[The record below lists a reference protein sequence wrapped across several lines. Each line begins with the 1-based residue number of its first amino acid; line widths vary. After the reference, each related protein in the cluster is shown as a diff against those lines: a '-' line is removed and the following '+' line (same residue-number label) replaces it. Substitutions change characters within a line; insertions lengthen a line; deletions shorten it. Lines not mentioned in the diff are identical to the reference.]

1 MFFLATPAIVGIFG
15 AVIALVLIALV
26 IIKRYRIAKPDEAII
41 VTGGKGKEKIDGTEK
56 TSRDLSGQKVVTGGG
71 VFVLPFVQK
80 SFTISLR
87 SRRLSITTEAQ
98 TTDGITIQAQAV
110 AVVKVGG
117 TQEMIRAAAQRFL
130 SNSDE
135 IDESTQEV
143 LSGSLRS
150 IIGGLTV
157 LQIIRDRAVVAQ
169 SVLEAAEE
177 ALTKQGLVVDTLQ
190 IQEIRD
196 GADYIANIG
205 RPEAA
210 KVRQSADI
218 AETNAYQASEE
229 AKISAEQH
237 LLDRNRELNL
247 RQAAVQ
253 AETDKAKAQASAADP
268 LEQAIQQQAIV
279 EQQELT
285 AQRQVALKKEQL
297 NADVRAVAEAEAY
310 RVEQL
315 ARAEAAASVSAADG
329 RAQATEREGLAS
341 RAARIAAAEALA
353 AEGEAEAQ
361 ALRARGTAEADAIDA
376 RARALETQAQ
386 AVLAQELIQL
396 LPEIAGEYANAI
408 SAIDT
413 MTVVSADGT
422 SKVAG
427 DAMGNIKGL
436 LDMARDTVGIDLV
449 GMLNGA
455 VTGGA
460 AGAAAGRA
468 SAASGGGRDRAEDGR
483 AEHDSAE
490 QSESAGGD
498 TSSGRSGSDEPERGA
513 SVAGGTSGTSSE
525 ASGSGEAASSASRAA
540 GSGGAQGS
548 VTRNAAELKAA
559 AERASSSIGAAATD
573 AVDAAAAGAG
583 ERAQAVSDAVSERL
597 PRRGS
602 DSATQ

>member
-1 MFFLATPAIVGIFG
+1 MFLFSSATIGIFG
-15 AVIALVLIALV
+15 ALIALVLVALI

-41 VTGGKGKEKIDGTEK
+41 VTGGKGKLVRDQQGQE
-56 TSRDLSGQKVVTGGG
+56 SRDLSGQKVVTGGG

-98 TTDGITIQAQAV
+98 TTDGITMQAQAV

-196 GADYIANIG
+196 AADYIANIG

-210 KVRQSADI
+210 KVRQTAEI
-218 AETNAYQASEE
+218 AETNAYQASQE
-229 AKISAEQH
+229 AKISAEKV
-237 LLDRNRELNL
+237 LLDRNRELKL
-247 RQAAVQ
+247 RQAEIQV
-253 AETDKAKAQASAADP
+253 ETDKASAQASAAEP

-279 EQQELT
+279 EQQQIT
-285 AQRQVALKKEQL
+285 AQKEVALKEQRL
-297 NADVRAVAEAEAY
+297 NAEVRAVAAAEAY
-310 RVEQL
+310 RVE
-315 ARAEAAASVSAADG
+315 AIAKADAAATV
-329 RAQATEREGLAS
+329 
-341 RAARIAAAEALA
+341 AAAEAEARALEAKGLA
-353 AEGEAEAQ
+353 EAKTTEAKGLAEAQ
-361 ALRARGTAEADAIDA
+361 AIDA
-376 RARALETQAQ
+376 RARALEAQ
-386 AVLAQELIQL
+386 AESVLAQELIHL
-396 LPEIAGEYANAI
+396 LPAIAREYAQAI
-408 SAIDT
+408 GSIDT
-413 MTVVSADGT
+413 MTVVSTDGT

-427 DAMGNIKGL
+427 EAMGNLKGL
-436 LDMARDTVGIDLV
+436 LDMARDTVGIDLAA
-449 GMLNGA
+449 MLNGA

-468 SAASGGGRDRAEDGR
+468 SAPR
-483 AEHDSAE
+483 
-490 QSESAGGD
+490 
-498 TSSGRSGSDEPERGA
+498 
-513 SVAGGTSGTSSE
+513 
-525 ASGSGEAASSASRAA
+525 GSGARSSSKASDNPVIITPASDVTVEADQSAS
-540 GSGGAQGS
+540 
-548 VTRNAAELKAA
+548 E
-559 AERASSSIGAAATD
+559 
-573 AVDAAAAGAG
+573 
-583 ERAQAVSDAVSERL
+583 
-597 PRRGS
+597 
-602 DSATQ
+602 

>member
-1 MFFLATPAIVGIFG
+1 MFFITPAIVGVFG
-15 AVIALVLIALV
+15 AVVALVLIALV

-41 VTGGKGKEKIDGTEK
+41 VTGGKGKEVAAAQGGTI
-56 TSRDLSGQKVVTGGG
+56 RDLSGQKVVTGGG

-98 TTDGITIQAQAV
+98 TTDGITMQAQAV

-210 KVRQSADI
+210 KVRQQADI

-229 AKISAEQH
+229 AKIAAEKV
-237 LLDRNRELNL
+237 LLDRNRELKL
-247 RQAAVQ
+247 RQAEIQ
-253 AETDKAKAQASAADP
+253 AETDKANAQAQAADP

-279 EQQELT
+279 EQQQIT
-285 AQRQVALKKEQL
+285 AQREVALRTEKL

-310 RVEQL
+310 RLEAL
-315 ARAEAAASVSAADG
+315 AKAEATAAVSAADG
-329 RAQATEREGLAS
+329 RAQAVEREGLAA
-341 RAARIAAAEALA
+341 RAARIAASEAVA
-353 AEGEAEAQ
+353 AEGRAEAEAIQ
-361 ALRARGTAEADAIDA
+361 AKGTAEAVAVEA
-376 RARALETQAQ
+376 RARALETQSQ
-386 AVLAQELIQL
+386 AVLAQELIHR
-396 LPEIAGEYANAI
+396 LPEIAGEYAQAI
-408 SAIDT
+408 AGIDS

-422 SKVAG
+422 AKVAG
-427 DAMGNIKGL
+427 DAMGNLKGL
-436 LDMARDTVGIDLV
+436 LEMARETVGVDLV
-449 GMLNGA
+449 GMLNGV
-455 VTGGA
+455 VTGSA

-468 SAASGGGRDRAEDGR
+468 
-483 AEHDSAE
+483 
-490 QSESAGGD
+490 
-498 TSSGRSGSDEPERGA
+498 
-513 SVAGGTSGTSSE
+513 
-525 ASGSGEAASSASRAA
+525 ASSNASPAP
-540 GSGGAQGS
+540 AQ
-548 VTRNAAELKAA
+548 RD
-559 AERASSSIGAAATD
+559 D
-573 AVDAAAAGAG
+573 APVAIVEVETQPVADQEDAAAAPAADDRPRQGLVDDG
-583 ERAQAVSDAVSERL
+583 DRA
-597 PRRGS
+597 
-602 DSATQ
+602 

>member
-1 MFFLATPAIVGIFG
+1 MLFATPAIVGVFG
-15 AVIALVLIALV
+15 AIIALVLVALV

-41 VTGGKGKEKIDGTEK
+41 VTGGKGKEIRGTDG
-56 TSRDLSGQKVVTGGG
+56 SVNRDLSGQKVVTGGG

-87 SRRLSITTEAQ
+87 SRRLTITTEAQ

-196 GADYIANIG
+196 GADYITNLG

-210 KVRQSADI
+210 KVRQQADI
-218 AETNAYQASEE
+218 AETNSYQASQE
-229 AKISAEQH
+229 AKIAAERV
-237 LLDRNRELNL
+237 LLDRNRELKL
-247 RQAAVQ
+247 RQAEIQV
-253 AETDKAKAQASAADP
+253 ETDKANAQAGAAEP

-279 EQQELT
+279 QQQEIT
-285 AQRQVALKKEQL
+285 AQREVALKKERL
-297 NADVRAVAEAEAY
+297 NAEVRAVAEAEAF
-310 RVEQL
+310 RV
-315 ARAEAAASVSAADG
+315 
-329 RAQATEREGLAS
+329 
-341 RAARIAAAEALA
+341 EALA
-353 AEGEAEAQ
+353 KAQ
-361 ALRARGTAEADAIDA
+361 AAATVATAEADARTIETRGLAEARATEAKGLAEAQAIDA
-376 RARALETQAQ
+376 RARALETQSQ
-386 AVLAQELIQL
+386 AVLAQELIHL
-396 LPEIAGEYANAI
+396 LPSIAHEYAQAI

-422 SKVAG
+422 AKVAG
-427 DAMGNIKGL
+427 EAMGNLKGL

-449 GMLNGA
+449 GVLNGA

-460 AGAAAGRA
+460 AGAAAGHA
-468 SAASGGGRDRAEDGR
+468 SARAERAEDAGEAQRQAANAAR
-483 AEHDSAE
+483 AEIADL
-490 QSESAGGD
+490 SERAGQAARTRLDATVNDVNG
-498 TSSGRSGSDEPERGA
+498 RGA
-513 SVAGGTSGTSSE
+513 STGSE
-525 ASGSGEAASSASRAA
+525 PGP
-540 GSGGAQGS
+540 
-548 VTRNAAELKAA
+548 AE
-559 AERASSSIGAAATD
+559 
-573 AVDAAAAGAG
+573 
-583 ERAQAVSDAVSERL
+583 
-597 PRRGS
+597 
-602 DSATQ
+602 

>member
-1 MFFLATPAIVGIFG
+1 MLLFSPAIIGIFG
-15 AVIALVLIALV
+15 AVIALVLVALI

-41 VTGGKGKEKIDGTEK
+41 VTGGKGKEVRSADGSV
-56 TSRDLSGQKVVTGGG
+56 SRDLSGQKVVTGGG

-196 GADYIANIG
+196 GADYITNIG

-210 KVRQSADI
+210 KVRQLADI

-229 AKISAEQH
+229 AKIGAEKV
-237 LLDRNRELNL
+237 LLDRNRELKL
-247 RQAAVQ
+247 RQAEIQ
-253 AETDKAKAQASAADP
+253 AETDKASAQAAAADP
-268 LEQAIQQQAIV
+268 LEQAIQKQAIV
-279 EQQELT
+279 QQQEIT
-285 AQRQVALKKEQL
+285 AQREVALRKEQL

-310 RVEQL
+310 RVEAL
-315 ARAEAAASVSAADG
+315 AKAEAAAAV
-329 RAQATEREGLAS
+329 S
-341 RAARIAAAEALA
+341 RA
-353 AEGEAEAQ
+353 EAEAR
-361 ALRARGTAEADAIDA
+361 ALETKGLAEAKATEAKGLAEAQAIDA
-376 RARALETQAQ
+376 RARALEAQ
-386 AVLAQELIQL
+386 AESVLAQELIHL
-396 LPEIAGEYANAI
+396 LPSIAREYAQAI

-427 DAMGNIKGL
+427 EAMGNLKGL
-436 LDMARDTVGIDLV
+436 LDMARDTVGIDLAA
-449 GMLNGA
+449 MLNGA

-468 SAASGGGRDRAEDGR
+468 SQRTGGKPERSGAGKALEKAQDRAVQSAVTAAENAAS
-483 AEHDSAE
+483 
-490 QSESAGGD
+490 
-498 TSSGRSGSDEPERGA
+498 
-513 SVAGGTSGTSSE
+513 
-525 ASGSGEAASSASRAA
+525 
-540 GSGGAQGS
+540 AQ
-548 VTRNAAELKAA
+548 AA
-559 AERASSSIGAAATD
+559 AQSAAATAAPPAPPVPPANPPANNP
-573 AVDAAAAGAG
+573 AV
-583 ERAQAVSDAVSERL
+583 
-597 PRRGS
+597 
-602 DSATQ
+602 

>member
-1 MFFLATPAIVGIFG
+1 MTPAIVGVFG
-15 AVIALVLIALV
+15 AVVALVLIALV

-41 VTGGKGKEKIDGTEK
+41 VTGGKGKETRSPDGT
-56 TSRDLSGQKVVTGGG
+56 TVRDMSGQKVVTGGG

-196 GADYIANIG
+196 GADYITNIG

-210 KVRQSADI
+210 KVRQAADI

-229 AKISAEQH
+229 AKIGAEKV
-237 LLDRNRELNL
+237 LLDRNRELKL
-247 RQAAVQ
+247 RQAEIQ
-253 AETDKAKAQASAADP
+253 AETDKATAQASAAEP

-279 EQQELT
+279 EQQQIT
-285 AQRQVALKKEQL
+285 AQREVALRTEKL

-310 RVEQL
+310 RVEAL
-315 ARAEAAASVSAADG
+315 AKAEAAAAVSAAEG
-329 RAQATEREGLAS
+329 RAQAMEREGLAG
-341 RAARIAAAEALA
+341 RAARIAASEAVA
-353 AEGEAEAQ
+353 AEGRAEAEAIE
-361 ALRARGTAEADAIDA
+361 AKGMAEAAAVEARG
-376 RARALETQAQ
+376 RALETQSQ
-386 AVLAQELIQL
+386 AVLAQELIHL
-396 LPEIAGEYANAI
+396 LPEIASEYAQAI
-408 SAIDT
+408 GAIDN

-422 SKVAG
+422 AKVTG

-436 LDMARDTVGIDLV
+436 LEMTKDTVGVDLV
-449 GMLNGA
+449 GMLNGV
-455 VTGGA
+455 VTGSA

-468 SAASGGGRDRAEDGR
+468 ARAEDAPAGETAT
-483 AEHDSAE
+483 AETVAQAHESASAE
-490 QSESAGGD
+490 AAQAAPAQEPGAHAESG
-498 TSSGRSGSDEPERGA
+498 
-513 SVAGGTSGTSSE
+513 
-525 ASGSGEAASSASRAA
+525 
-540 GSGGAQGS
+540 Q
-548 VTRNAAELKAA
+548 AAE
-559 AERASSSIGAAATD
+559 
-573 AVDAAAAGAG
+573 
-583 ERAQAVSDAVSERL
+583 
-597 PRRGS
+597 
-602 DSATQ
+602 

>member
-1 MFFLATPAIVGIFG
+1 MFLITPAIVGVFG
-15 AVIALVLIALV
+15 AVVALVLIALV

-41 VTGGKGKEKIDGTEK
+41 VTGGKGKEVPSAEGGT
-56 TSRDLSGQKVVTGGG
+56 TRDLSGQKVVTGGG

-98 TTDGITIQAQAV
+98 TTDGITMQAQAV

-196 GADYIANIG
+196 GADYITNIG

-210 KVRQSADI
+210 KVRQQADI

-229 AKISAEQH
+229 AKIAAEKV
-237 LLDRNRELNL
+237 LLDRNRELKL
-247 RQAAVQ
+247 RQAEIQ
-253 AETDKAKAQASAADP
+253 AETDKANAQAQAADP

-279 EQQELT
+279 EQQQIT
-285 AQRQVALKKEQL
+285 AQREVALRTEKL

-310 RVEQL
+310 RLEAL
-315 ARAEAAASVSAADG
+315 AKAEATAAVSAADG
-329 RAQATEREGLAS
+329 RAQAVEREGLAARS
-341 RAARIAAAEALA
+341 ARIAASEAVA
-353 AEGEAEAQ
+353 AEGRAEAEAIQ
-361 ALRARGTAEADAIDA
+361 AKGMAEATAVEA
-376 RARALETQAQ
+376 RARALETQSQ
-386 AVLAQELIQL
+386 AVLAQELIHL
-396 LPEIAGEYANAI
+396 LPEIAGEYAQAI
-408 SAIDT
+408 AGIDS

-422 SKVAG
+422 ARIAG
-427 DAMGNIKGL
+427 DAMGNLKGL
-436 LDMARDTVGIDLV
+436 LEMAKETVGVDLV
-449 GMLNGA
+449 GMLNGV
-455 VTGGA
+455 VTGSA

-468 SAASGGGRDRAEDGR
+468 AQPGSSAV
-483 AEHDSAE
+483 AE
-490 QSESAGGD
+490 QLLTREG
-498 TSSGRSGSDEPERGA
+498 
-513 SVAGGTSGTSSE
+513 
-525 ASGSGEAASSASRAA
+525 AA
-540 GSGGAQGS
+540 GEHGSTEHSGAGSTGA
-548 VTRNAAELKAA
+548 TAAAPAAEEPRQSL
-559 AERASSSIGAAATD
+559 
-573 AVDAAAAGAG
+573 
-583 ERAQAVSDAVSERL
+583 VSDDGATRSE
-597 PRRGS
+597 
-602 DSATQ
+602 

>member
-1 MFFLATPAIVGIFG
+1 MLLMTPAIVGVFG

-26 IIKRYRIAKPDEAII
+26 IVKRYRIAKPDEAII
-41 VTGGKGKEKIDGTEK
+41 VTGGKGKEVRTSDGT
-56 TSRDLSGQKVVTGGG
+56 TTRDLSGQKVVTGGG
-71 VFVLPFVQK
+71 VFVVPFVQK

-196 GADYIANIG
+196 GSDYIINIG

-210 KVRQSADI
+210 QVRQTAEI
-218 AETNAYQASEE
+218 AETNAYQAAQE
-229 AKISAEQH
+229 AKIAADKV
-237 LLDRNRELNL
+237 LLDRNRELKL
-247 RQAAVQ
+247 REAEIQ
-253 AETDKAKAQASAADP
+253 AETDKANALASAAEP

-279 EQQELT
+279 EQQQIT
-285 AQRQVALKKEQL
+285 AQREVALRTEKL

-310 RVEQL
+310 RVEAL
-315 ARAEAAASVSAADG
+315 AKADAAASVSAAEG
-329 RAQATEREGLAS
+329 RARALEREGI
-341 RAARIAAAEALA
+341 AARESRMAAAEALA
-353 AEGEAEAQ
+353 AEGRAEAEAIQ
-361 ALRARGTAEADAIDA
+361 AKGAAEATAIDA
-376 RARALETQAQ
+376 RARALETQSE
-386 AVLAQELIQL
+386 AVLAQELIHL
-396 LPEIAGEYANAI
+396 LPAIASEYAQAI
-408 SAIDT
+408 GAIDN

-422 SKVAG
+422 SKVTG

-436 LDMARDTVGIDLV
+436 LEMARETVGVDLV
-449 GMLNGA
+449 GMLNGV

-468 SAASGGGRDRAEDGR
+468 AGRAGDSVRESASSAAS
-483 AEHDSAE
+483 
-490 QSESAGGD
+490 
-498 TSSGRSGSDEPERGA
+498 
-513 SVAGGTSGTSSE
+513 E
-525 ASGSGEAASSASRAA
+525 AADVVVEAASEAA
-540 GSGGAQGS
+540 D
-548 VTRNAAELKAA
+548 AAAHA
-559 AERASSSIGAAATD
+559 AERAATAAD
-573 AVDAAAAGAG
+573 HAA
-583 ERAQAVSDAVSERL
+583 ETIVRPNE
-597 PRRGS
+597 
-602 DSATQ
+602 

>member
-1 MFFLATPAIVGIFG
+1 MFLFTSATVGIFG
-15 AVIALVLIALV
+15 AIIALVLVALI

-41 VTGGKGKEKIDGTEK
+41 VTGGKGKEVIDAAGNRT
-56 TSRDLSGQKVVTGGG
+56 RDLSGQKVVTGGG

-98 TTDGITIQAQAV
+98 TTDGITMQAQAV

-196 GADYIANIG
+196 AADYIANIG

-210 KVRQSADI
+210 KVRQTAEV
-218 AETNAYQASEE
+218 AETNAYQASQE
-229 AKISAEQH
+229 AKIAAEKV
-237 LLDRNRELNL
+237 LLDRNRELKL
-247 RQAAVQ
+247 RQAEIQ
-253 AETDKAKAQASAADP
+253 AETDKASAQAAAADP
-268 LEQAIQQQAIV
+268 LEQAIQQQSIV
-279 EQQELT
+279 AQQEIT

-297 NADVRAVAEAEAY
+297 NAEVRAVAEAEAY
-310 RVEQL
+310 RVEAL
-315 ARAEAAASVSAADG
+315 AKANAAAAVASA
-329 RAQATEREGLAS
+329 
-341 RAARIAAAEALA
+341 
-353 AEGEAEAQ
+353 EAEA
-361 ALRARGTAEADAIDA
+361 RAVETKGLAEARALEAKGLAEAQAIDA
-376 RARALETQAQ
+376 RARALEAQ
-386 AVLAQELIQL
+386 AESVLAQELIHL
-396 LPEIAGEYANAI
+396 LPEIAHEYAQAI
-408 SAIDT
+408 GSIEN
-413 MTVVSADGT
+413 MTVVSTDGT

-427 DAMGNIKGL
+427 EAMGNLKGL
-436 LDMARDTVGIDLV
+436 LDMARDTVGIDLA

-455 VTGGA
+455 VAGGA

-468 SAASGGGRDRAEDGR
+468 SSKASAGARSNEAAGRVRETAAHALDRADAALDQASEIVQ
-483 AEHDSAE
+483 SAE
-490 QSESAGGD
+490 SELAPKP
-498 TSSGRSGSDEPERGA
+498 DE
-513 SVAGGTSGTSSE
+513 
-525 ASGSGEAASSASRAA
+525 
-540 GSGGAQGS
+540 AQ
-548 VTRNAAELKAA
+548 
-559 AERASSSIGAAATD
+559 
-573 AVDAAAAGAG
+573 
-583 ERAQAVSDAVSERL
+583 
-597 PRRGS
+597 
-602 DSATQ
+602 

>member
-1 MFFLATPAIVGIFG
+1 MLFLTPAIIGIFG

-26 IIKRYRIAKPDEAII
+26 IIKRYRIAKPDEALI
-41 VTGGKGKEKIDGTEK
+41 VTGGKGKEVVDPTGK

-157 LQIIRDRAVVAQ
+157 LQIIRDRAIVAQ
-169 SVLEAAEE
+169 SVLEAAED

-196 GADYIANIG
+196 AADYIANIG

-210 KVRQSADI
+210 QVRQRADI

-229 AKISAEQH
+229 AKIAAEQH
-237 LLDRNRELNL
+237 LLDRNRELKL

-253 AETDKAKAQASAADP
+253 AETDKASAQAAAADP
-268 LEQAIQQQAIV
+268 LEQAVQQQAIV
-279 EQQELT
+279 SQQELT
-285 AQRQVALKKEQL
+285 AQRQVALKNEQL

-310 RVEQL
+310 RIEQL
-315 ARAEAAASVSAADG
+315 AKADAAAAVSAAEG
-329 RAQATEREGLAS
+329 RAQATEREGLAN
-341 RAARIAAAEALA
+341 RAARIALAEALA

-361 ALRARGTAEADAIDA
+361 ALRAKGTAEADAIDA
-376 RARALETQAQ
+376 RARALETESQ

-396 LPEIAGEYANAI
+396 LPQIAGEYANAI

-449 GMLNGA
+449 SMLNGVVA
-455 VTGGA
+455 GGA

-468 SAASGGGRDRAEDGR
+468 ANRAPDDGSDGEETVSRRDLRERAERIATEAVDEQLDGL
-483 AEHDSAE
+483 E
-490 QSESAGGD
+490 QTATD
-498 TSSGRSGSDEPERGA
+498 TEG
-513 SVAGGTSGTSSE
+513 
-525 ASGSGEAASSASRAA
+525 ASSADDTPDEGSSPRA
-540 GSGGAQGS
+540 
-548 VTRNAAELKAA
+548 
-559 AERASSSIGAAATD
+559 
-573 AVDAAAAGAG
+573 
-583 ERAQAVSDAVSERL
+583 
-597 PRRGS
+597 
-602 DSATQ
+602 

>member
-1 MFFLATPAIVGIFG
+1 MFLLTPAIVGIFG

-41 VTGGKGKEKIDGTEK
+41 VTGGKGKEVRGADGS

-71 VFVLPFVQK
+71 VFVVPFVQK
-80 SFTISLR
+80 SFSISLR
-87 SRRLSITTEAQ
+87 SRRLTITTEAQ
-98 TTDGITIQAQAV
+98 TTDGITMQAQAV

-196 GADYIANIG
+196 GADYITNIG

-210 KVRQSADI
+210 KVRQAADI

-229 AKISAEQH
+229 AKIAAEKV
-237 LLDRNRELNL
+237 LLDRNRELKL
-247 RQAAVQ
+247 RQAEIQ
-253 AETDKAKAQASAADP
+253 AETDKANALAHAAEP

-279 EQQELT
+279 EQQQIT
-285 AQRQVALKKEQL
+285 AQKEVALRTEKL

-310 RVEQL
+310 RVEAL
-315 ARAEAAASVSAADG
+315 AKADASAAVSAAEG
-329 RAQATEREGLAS
+329 RAQSVEREGIAA
-341 RAARIAAAEALA
+341 REARIAAAAALA
-353 AEGEAEAQ
+353 AEGRAEAEAIE
-361 ALRARGTAEADAIDA
+361 AKGAAEATAIDA
-376 RARALETQAQ
+376 RARALETQSE
-386 AVLAQELIQL
+386 AVLAQELIHL
-396 LPEIAGEYANAI
+396 LPEIASEYAQAI
-408 SAIDT
+408 GNIDN

-422 SKVAG
+422 QKVAG

-436 LDMARDTVGIDLV
+436 LEMARETVGVDLV
-449 GMLNGA
+449 GMLNG
-455 VTGGA
+455 VVSGSA

-468 SAASGGGRDRAEDGR
+468 ARPRTDSTDI
-483 AEHDSAE
+483 EHSPVVD
-490 QSESAGGD
+490 Q
-498 TSSGRSGSDEPERGA
+498 
-513 SVAGGTSGTSSE
+513 
-525 ASGSGEAASSASRAA
+525 
-540 GSGGAQGS
+540 
-548 VTRNAAELKAA
+548 KADLV
-559 AERASSSIGAAATD
+559 ET
-573 AVDAAAAGAG
+573 AAGA
-583 ERAQAVSDAVSERL
+583 ADNAA
-597 PRRGS
+597 
-602 DSATQ
+602 DSAADAAHAAEAAQVNRTPDQTA

>member
-1 MFFLATPAIVGIFG
+1 MILFTPAIVGIFG
-15 AVIALVLIALV
+15 AIVALVLIALV

-41 VTGGKGKEKIDGTEK
+41 VTGGRGKEVSDSK
-56 TSRDLSGQKVVTGGG
+56 TGQTVRDLSGQKVVTGGG
-71 VFVLPFVQK
+71 VFVVPFVQK

-87 SRRLSITTEAQ
+87 SRRLTITTEAQ

-117 TQEMIRAAAQRFL
+117 SQEMIRAAAQRFL

-196 GADYIANIG
+196 GADYITNIG

-210 KVRQSADI
+210 KVRQAADI

-237 LLDRNRELNL
+237 LLDRNREFKL

-253 AETDKAKAQASAADP
+253 AETDKATAQASAAQP
-268 LEQAIQQQAIV
+268 LEDAIQQQGIV
-279 EQQELT
+279 EQQQLT
-285 AQRQVALKKEQL
+285 AQRQVTLRKEQL

-310 RVEQL
+310 RVEQI
-315 ARAEAAASVSAADG
+315 AKAEAAAAVAAADG
-329 RAQATEREGLAS
+329 RAQATEREGLAA
-341 RAARIAAAEALA
+341 RAARIAGAEALA
-353 AEGEAEAQ
+353 AEGEAEAR
-361 ALRARGTAEADAIDA
+361 ALRAKGTAEADAIDA
-376 RARALETQAQ
+376 RARALETQSQ

-396 LPEIAGEYANAI
+396 LPQIAAEYANAI

-436 LDMARDTVGIDLV
+436 LDMARDTVGVDLV
-449 GMLNGA
+449 GMLNGVA
-455 VTGGA
+455 TGSA

-468 SAASGGGRDRAEDGR
+468 QR
-483 AEHDSAE
+483 
-490 QSESAGGD
+490 
-498 TSSGRSGSDEPERGA
+498 
-513 SVAGGTSGTSSE
+513 
-525 ASGSGEAASSASRAA
+525 
-540 GSGGAQGS
+540 
-548 VTRNAAELKAA
+548 
-559 AERASSSIGAAATD
+559 RASSSFGEAADYAAETADRGADRVNERGTGMDPTIATPDLGSDLGSDAGASTDQATENGGTD
-573 AVDAAAAGAG
+573 A
-583 ERAQAVSDAVSERL
+583 S
-597 PRRGS
+597 
-602 DSATQ
+602 

>member
-1 MFFLATPAIVGIFG
+1 MLLFTPAIVGIFG

-26 IIKRYRIAKPDEAII
+26 IIKRYRIAKPDEALI
-41 VTGGKGKEKIDGTEK
+41 VTGGKGKDVQDPTGKI
-56 TSRDLSGQKVVTGGG
+56 SRDLSGQKVVTGGG

-196 GADYIANIG
+196 GADYISNIG

-210 KVRQSADI
+210 QVRQLADI
-218 AETNAYQASEE
+218 AETNAYQASQE

-237 LLDRNRELNL
+237 LLDRNRELKL

-253 AETDKAKAQASAADP
+253 AETDKASAQASAAEP
-268 LEQAIQQQAIV
+268 LEQAVQQQAIV
-279 EQQELT
+279 QQQELT
-285 AQRQVALKKEQL
+285 AQRQVALKVEQL
-297 NADVRAVAEAEAY
+297 NADVRAVAQAEAY

-315 ARAEAAASVSAADG
+315 AKADAAAAISAAEG
-329 RAQATEREGLAS
+329 RAQATEREGLGS
-341 RAARIAAAEALA
+341 RAARIALAEAVA

-361 ALRARGTAEADAIDA
+361 ALRAKGTAEADAIDA
-376 RARALETQAQ
+376 RARAFESQSQ

-396 LPEIAGEYANAI
+396 LPTIAGEYANAI

-413 MTVVSADGT
+413 MTVVSADGA

-427 DAMGNIKGL
+427 DAMGNVKGL

-449 GMLNGA
+449 SMLNGVA
-455 VTGGA
+455 TGGA
-460 AGAAAGRA
+460 AGAAAGKAA
-468 SAASGGGRDRAEDGR
+468 SAHHEAEDER
-483 AEHDSAE
+483 RSSRRERD
-490 QSESAGGD
+490 ESAATTVVSDSVSRTHRMVDNADHAD
-498 TSSGRSGSDEPERGA
+498 TSLIDSDIPA
-513 SVAGGTSGTSSE
+513 
-525 ASGSGEAASSASRAA
+525 
-540 GSGGAQGS
+540 
-548 VTRNAAELKAA
+548 N
-559 AERASSSIGAAATD
+559 TD
-573 AVDAAAAGAG
+573 T
-583 ERAQAVSDAVSERL
+583 QAY
-597 PRRGS
+597 
-602 DSATQ
+602 

>member
-1 MFFLATPAIVGIFG
+1 MFFITPAIVGVFG
-15 AVIALVLIALV
+15 AVVALVLIALV

-41 VTGGKGKEKIDGTEK
+41 VTGGKGKEVKAADGSTI
-56 TSRDLSGQKVVTGGG
+56 RDMSGQKVVTGGG

-98 TTDGITIQAQAV
+98 TTDGITMQAQAV

-210 KVRQSADI
+210 KVRQAADI

-229 AKISAEQH
+229 AKIAAEKV
-237 LLDRNRELNL
+237 LLDRNRELKL
-247 RQAAVQ
+247 RQAEIQ
-253 AETDKAKAQASAADP
+253 AETDKANAQAQAADP

-279 EQQELT
+279 EQQQIT
-285 AQRQVALKKEQL
+285 AQREVALRTEKL

-310 RVEQL
+310 KVEAL
-315 ARAEAAASVSAADG
+315 AKAEAAAAVSAADG
-329 RAQATEREGLAS
+329 RAQAVEREGLAA
-341 RAARIAAAEALA
+341 RAARIAASEAVA
-353 AEGEAEAQ
+353 AEGRAEAEAIQ
-361 ALRARGTAEADAIDA
+361 AKGTAEAIAVEA
-376 RARALETQAQ
+376 RARALETQSQ
-386 AVLAQELIQL
+386 AVLAQELIHR
-396 LPEIAGEYANAI
+396 LPEIAGEYAQAI
-408 SAIDT
+408 AGIDS

-422 SKVAG
+422 SRVAG
-427 DAMGNIKGL
+427 DAMGNLKGL
-436 LDMARDTVGIDLV
+436 LEMARETVGVDLV
-449 GMLNGA
+449 GMLNGV
-455 VTGGA
+455 VTGSA

-468 SAASGGGRDRAEDGR
+468 ASTATADERAFTVAEHGADAGDVVPAEDVTVP
-483 AEHDSAE
+483 A
-490 QSESAGGD
+490 
-498 TSSGRSGSDEPERGA
+498 DEPLVGD
-513 SVAGGTSGTSSE
+513 
-525 ASGSGEAASSASRAA
+525 
-540 GSGGAQGS
+540 
-548 VTRNAAELKAA
+548 
-559 AERASSSIGAAATD
+559 GAAD
-573 AVDAAAAGAG
+573 VDDAAT
-583 ERAQAVSDAVSERL
+583 R
-597 PRRGS
+597 
-602 DSATQ
+602 

>member
-1 MFFLATPAIVGIFG
+1 MILMTPAIVGIFG
-15 AVIALVLIALV
+15 AVVALVLIALV

-41 VTGGKGKEKIDGTEK
+41 VTGGKGKEVRTADGSVT
-56 TSRDLSGQKVVTGGG
+56 RDLSGQKVVTGGG
-71 VFVLPFVQK
+71 VFVVPFVQK

-196 GADYIANIG
+196 GSDYITNIG

-210 KVRQSADI
+210 QVRQTAEI

-229 AKISAEQH
+229 AKIAAEKV
-237 LLDRNRELNL
+237 LLDRNRELKL
-247 RQAAVQ
+247 RQAEIQ
-253 AETDKAKAQASAADP
+253 AETDKANAQAQAADP

-279 EQQELT
+279 AQQQIT
-285 AQRQVALKKEQL
+285 AQKEVALRTEKL

-310 RVEQL
+310 RVEAL
-315 ARAEAAASVSAADG
+315 ARADAAAAVSAAEG
-329 RAQATEREGLAS
+329 RAQAVEREGIAA
-341 RAARIAAAEALA
+341 REARIAAAAALA
-353 AEGEAEAQ
+353 AEGRAEAEAIE
-361 ALRARGTAEADAIDA
+361 AKGTAEASAIDA
-376 RARALETQAQ
+376 RARALETQSE
-386 AVLAQELIQL
+386 AVLAQELIHL
-396 LPEIAGEYANAI
+396 LPEIAAEYAQAI
-408 SAIDT
+408 GAIDN

-436 LDMARDTVGIDLV
+436 LEMARETVGVDLV
-449 GMLNGA
+449 GMLNGV
-455 VTGGA
+455 VTGSA

-468 SAASGGGRDRAEDGR
+468 SRSSESNAAGSAGSTGSAG
-483 AEHDSAE
+483 DSA
-490 QSESAGGD
+490 SDAGD
-498 TSSGRSGSDEPERGA
+498 TSS
-513 SVAGGTSGTSSE
+513 E
-525 ASGSGEAASSASRAA
+525 AQAFASRA
-540 GSGGAQGS
+540 G
-548 VTRNAAELKAA
+548 RRAAELTADAA
-559 AERASSSIGAAATD
+559 DA
-573 AVDAAAAGAG
+573 AVDAAAEAAHA
-583 ERAQAVSDAVSERL
+583 AQEAADG
-597 PRRGS
+597 RGGY
-602 DSATQ
+602 APEQ

>member
-1 MFFLATPAIVGIFG
+1 MSLFASPAIIGVFG
-15 AVIALVLIALV
+15 AIIALVLIALV

-41 VTGGKGKEKIDGTEK
+41 VTGGKGKEVVDAAGNK
-56 TSRDLSGQKVVTGGG
+56 SRDLSGQKVVTGGG
-71 VFVLPFVQK
+71 VFVVPFVQK

-98 TTDGITIQAQAV
+98 TTDGITMQAQAV

-210 KVRQSADI
+210 KVRQAADI
-218 AETNAYQASEE
+218 AETNAYQASQE
-229 AKISAEQH
+229 AKISAEKV
-237 LLDRNRELNL
+237 LLDRNRELKL
-247 RQAAVQ
+247 RQAEIQ
-253 AETDKAKAQASAADP
+253 AETDKANAQAQAADP

-279 EQQELT
+279 EQQQIT
-285 AQRQVALKKEQL
+285 AQKEVALRTEKL

-310 RVEQL
+310 RVEAL
-315 ARAEAAASVSAADG
+315 AKAEAAAAVSAAEG
-329 RAQATEREGLAS
+329 RAKAVEREGLAS
-341 RAARIAAAEALA
+341 RAARIAASEALEAEGRAEAA
-353 AEGEAEAQ
+353 ALEAK
-361 ALRARGTAEADAIDA
+361 GTAEATAIDA
-376 RARALETQAQ
+376 RARALETQSQ
-386 AVLAQELIQL
+386 AVLAQELIHL
-396 LPEIAGEYANAI
+396 LPEIAAEYARAI
-408 SAIDT
+408 GAIDN

-427 DAMGNIKGL
+427 EAMGNIKGL
-436 LDMARDTVGIDLV
+436 LEMAKDTVGIDLAA
-449 GMLNGA
+449 MLNGVA
-455 VTGGA
+455 GGAA

-468 SAASGGGRDRAEDGR
+468 SR
-483 AEHDSAE
+483 
-490 QSESAGGD
+490 
-498 TSSGRSGSDEPERGA
+498 DEP
-513 SVAGGTSGTSSE
+513 
-525 ASGSGEAASSASRAA
+525 AAQPRRAA
-540 GSGGAQGS
+540 HARSAD
-548 VTRNAAELKAA
+548 
-559 AERASSSIGAAATD
+559 AS
-573 AVDAAAAGAG
+573 AAAGAG
-583 ERAQAVSDAVSERL
+583 DAASTGASASRDARVAGVAEHFGAAAEQTAHASIDSAQTWAAQTGERL
-597 PRRGS
+597 AGETGAAQPGTQANGA
-602 DSATQ
+602 DSQA